1 MRGWG
6 GAVSIGLSIRGERRI
21 RGWTLDDLS
30 ERAGVSKSL
39 LSKIERDQVSPS
51 LRTLKALADA
61 LDVPLAWLLQEDHLE
76 QFIVRRDRRQGFVV
90 PGSEIRREVIAPALL
105 RQLTMLIAY
114 FAPGQSSSHRPDMHH
129 GEECLHVLQGQLT
142 ATVGGQTT
150 VLAEG
155 DTLYFDARTPHD
167 FRNDGETETQVLVA
181 LLYPP
186 APPRPSPDSRGAKAA
201 PARPSTAEADGVATD
216 GRRPGLIGAGAKPN
230 ARRKVR

>member
-1 MRGWG
+1 M
-6 GAVSIGLSIRGERRI
+6 SIGERIRGERRL

-39 LSKIERDQVSPS
+39 LSKIERNQVSPS
-51 LRTLKALADA
+51 LRTLKAVADG
-61 LDVPLAWLLQEDHLE
+61 LDLPLAWLLHEDHLE
-76 QFIVRRDRRQGFVV
+76 QYIVRKDRRQGFVV
-90 PGSEIRREVIAPALL
+90 PGSEIRREIIAPALL

-114 FAPGQSSSHRPDMHH
+114 FEPGQSSCSQPDVHH
-129 GEECLHVLQGQLT
+129 GEECLHVLKGQLT

-167 FRNDGETETQVLVA
+167 FRNDGETEARVLVA

-186 APPRPSPDSRGAKAA
+186 GPPRPSPDSRGAKAA
-201 PARPSTAEADGVATD
+201 PAQPSIAEADGVATD

-230 ARRKVR
+230 ARRKAR